1 MSLPQS
7 LIAGDTL
14 TVRVA
19 MGDYTSAAGWAATL
33 RLVPRGS
40 GSAVSISGTAD
51 GSDWLFTAN
60 SAATAAYT
68 AGEYSAAVYAT
79 LSGNRHTLDSG
90 PLTVTADP
98 AAIAAGTDTRTQAE
112 VALAAARAA
121 LAAWTPTTKSYTIGD
136 VSKTFASPAEIREV
150 ITYWQGRVDAE
161 RAAADR
167 AAGRPNRTRYY
178 VGFRRA

>member
-1 MSLPQS
+1 MSLPTTVT
-7 LIAGDTL
+7 AGDSL
-14 TVRVA
+14 SVSVDG
-19 MGDYTSAAGWAATL
+19 GDYTAAAGWAATL
-33 RLVPRGS
+33 RLVPRGA
-40 GSAVSISGTAD
+40 GSAISISGVAD
-51 GSDWLFTAN
+51 GSAWTFAAN

-68 AGEYSAAVYAT
+68 AGEYSAAAYAT
-79 LSGNRHTLDSG
+79 KSGDRHTLDAG
-90 PLTVTADP
+90 PITVRPDP

>member
-1 MSLPQS
+1 MSLP
-7 LIAGDTL
+7 LTITAGDSL
-14 TVRVA
+14 AVSVDG
-19 MGDYTSAAGWAATL
+19 GDYTSAAGWAATL

-40 GSAVSISGTAD
+40 GSVISISGVGD
-51 GSDWLFTAN
+51 GGAWTFSAN
-60 SAATAAYT
+60 SAASAAYS

-79 LSGNRHTLDSG
+79 KSGDRHTLDAG
-90 PLTVTADP
+90 PITVRPDP
-98 AAIAAGTDTRTQAE
+98 AAITAGTDTRTQAE
-112 VALAAARAA
+112 IALAAAKSA

-136 VSKTFASPAEIREV
+136 VSKTFNTPAEIREV
-150 ITYWQGRVDAE
+150 INYWQGRVDAE